1 MNALPLTMPK
11 RQTTPWLRTYQP
23 RPMAQL
29 RVVCLPH
36 AGGSASFFRRWAAEL
51 PTSVELLAVQYPGR
65 EERLNDPMHQHMADL
80 VSALASALATHPG
93 LQHTPYVLFGHS
105 MGGAVAYE
113 LCRQLRHQ
121 GLPQP
126 AHLLLSACE
135 SPARHQGGKLHLQ
148 DDAALLAEITRLGS
162 SQLDWAS
169 HPELAQLVL
178 PAMRQD
184 YQVIETWQAAALQPQ
199 LDIPIDVL
207 IGNDDQEL
215 SEADAQ
221 DWARYTTRTF
231 RLSRYPGAHF
241 YLIAQQAAVCA
252 HIHRVLALVGFGSG
266 TRFP

>member
-1 MNALPLTMPK
+1 
-11 RQTTPWLRTYQP
+11 
-23 RPMAQL
+23 MAQL

-65 EERLNDPMHQHMADL
+65 EERLNEPMYQHMADL
-80 VSALASALATHPG
+80 VGALTFALAAHPG
-93 LQHTPYVLFGHS
+93 LRHTPYVLFGHS

-113 LCRQLRHQ
+113 LSRQLRRE

-135 SPARHQGGKLHLQ
+135 SPARHQGGRLHHQ
-148 DDAALLAEITRLGS
+148 ADAALLAEITRLGS
-162 SQLDWAS
+162 SQLDWAA

-178 PAMRQD
+178 PAMRND
-184 YQVIETWQAAALQPQ
+184 YQVIETWQADPLHPQ

-207 IGNDDQEL
+207 VGSDDPEL

-221 DWARYTTRTF
+221 DWLRYTSRSF

-252 HIHRVLALVGFGSG
+252 HINRVLALVGFGTGSH
-266 TRFP
+266 FP